1 MASPIAET
9 WVYATMLIENE
20 WDGRGTGFLVA
31 RNVDADSVRV
41 FLVTNKDVLHE
52 DPRQRERASRIR
64 LHVNKKNA
72 DGTIQGEVV
81 DILSPGTGTDKAWRG
96 HPDPDVDVLAFDITA
111 LLIARPDIEKKWATY
126 DLFLNNERMRELE
139 ITMGEEVVIVGYPL
153 GLRHRTS
160 NLPLVRSGIIATKIG
175 ESLEDE
181 IRETDGTI
189 RKRILRGFLI
199 DGATIPGSS
208 GSPVVLKPVIGR
220 VVGGNIQIGTPPP
233 VLLGI
238 VAETRYA
245 PIRTPAGAI
254 PSFAGLGLAF
264 DAETVRETIELFFP
278 AASSDAPPSPSPQP
292 SPTPPPAGPPVQT

>member
-9 WVYATMLIENE
+9 WVHATMLIENE
-20 WDGRGTGFLVA
+20 WGECGTGFLVA
-31 RNVDADSVRV
+31 RKVDAEIVRA
-41 FLVTNKDVLHE
+41 FLITNKHVLNK
-52 DPRQRERASRIR
+52 DPQRRVRASRIR

-72 DGTIQGEVV
+72 QGGVEGETVSV
-81 DILSPGTGTDKAWRG
+81 SLVTGSGKPWRE
-96 HPDPDVDVLAFDITA
+96 HPDRDVDVLAFDITS
-111 LLIARPDIEKKWATY
+111 LLATRPDIEKKWATY
-126 DLFLNNERMRELE
+126 DLFLTNERIKELQ
-139 ITMGEEVVIVGYPL
+139 ITMGEEVMTVGYPL
-153 GLRHRTS
+153 GLRHRTT

-181 IRETDGTI
+181 VEENGTI

-220 VVGGNIQIGTPPP
+220 VVGDSIQMGTPPP
-233 VLLGI
+233 ILLGI

-245 PIRTPAGAI
+245 PIRTTAGEI

-278 AASSDAPPSPSPQP
+278 PAPTAPGGAG
-292 SPTPPPAGPPVQT
+292 TPARP